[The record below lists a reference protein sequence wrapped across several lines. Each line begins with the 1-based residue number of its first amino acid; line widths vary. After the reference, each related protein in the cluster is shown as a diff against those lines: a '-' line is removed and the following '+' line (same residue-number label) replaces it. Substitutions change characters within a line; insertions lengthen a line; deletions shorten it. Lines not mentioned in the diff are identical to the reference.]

1 MAGNRQRGFVLQ
13 ERDRHLLRE
22 LSVMRVIDREQAKI
36 VAGFRSITRVNRRL
50 LALKQAGLLKRFFI
64 GTIAGGKKA
73 LYSLSPSGAKVV
85 QVPYRSPRRR
95 QDEIVTVGF
104 FLYHQLGI
112 NHIYCMLKYASIPVE
127 GARLVRWESSSCP
140 VDSQKSLIPDAYL
153 EVLRPDQTIGAFL
166 EVDRGH
172 EHLRVWKEKIHKYVR
187 YAISGDFGRVFH
199 QPQFRVLV
207 VTDSERRREALRKA
221 TAAITDKIFWFT
233 TTDAIHR
240 DGFWSPIW
248 FRPRGE
254 HEPISLL

>member
-1 MAGNRQRGFVLQ
+1 
-13 ERDRHLLRE
+13 
-22 LSVMRVIDREQAKI
+22 MRVIDREQAKI

-127 GARLVRWESSSCP
+127 GGRLVRWESSSCP
-140 VDSQKSLIPDAYL
+140 VDSQESLIPDAYL
-153 EVLRPDQTIGAFL
+153 VGNPVEGERD
-166 EVDRGH
+166 
-172 EHLRVWKEKIHKYVR
+172 
-187 YAISGDFGRVFH
+187 SGLKLNSI
-199 QPQFRVLV
+199 PL
-207 VTDSERRREALRKA
+207 
-221 TAAITDKIFWFT
+221 
-233 TTDAIHR
+233 
-240 DGFWSPIW
+240 
-248 FRPRGE
+248 
-254 HEPISLL
+254 